1 MQGIIIVWLLACSLP
16 AIHHALDN
24 VSESTNS
31 LCEQNLQQDDAMEIL
46 EPSFTKFE
54 DWGRAFC
61 LTNST
66 MEKLVAQDLNSRMFL
81 MMLTESD
88 VDTLGL
94 TVGQKRI
101 LMVVVEKLQEA
112 EAREAAQREQSRKN
126 QFSVSHDT
134 ALRRQ
139 KREGSFSSGLVGSVA
154 MGLVGVGAVFTAPL
168 LLTAAGFTS
177 AGIAAGSLGASMMSS
192 AAIAN
197 GGAVAAGSTVAV
209 LQSIG
214 AAGIPAAVE
223 AAVVVSGAAVG
234 AGAGYLGYDEEEDF

>member
-1 MQGIIIVWLLACSLP
+1 MWLLVCSLP
-16 AIHHALDN
+16 AIHHALHH
-24 VSESTNS
+24 VSESTSS
-31 LCEQNLQQDDAMEIL
+31 LCEQNLRQDDAMEIL

-54 DWGRAFC
+54 DWARAFC
-61 LTNST
+61 LTDST
-66 MEKLVAQDLNSRMFL
+66 IETLVAQNLNSRMFL
-81 MMLTESD
+81 MMLIESD
-88 VDTLGL
+88 VDALGL

-112 EAREAAQREQSRKN
+112 EAREAARRERSRKN
-126 QFSVSHDT
+126 QFSDSHDV

-139 KREGSFSSGLVGSVA
+139 KRDGSFSSALVGSA
-154 MGLVGVGAVFTAPL
+154 AIGLAGLGAVFAAPL
-168 LLTAAGFTS
+168 VLTAVGFTS

-234 AGAGYLGYDEEEDF
+234 AGAGYLGYDE